1 MWPNYTKYRAASD
14 EINAILKDYDPDLES
29 VGLDEANLDI
39 TDYLRRN
46 EMDNEMGKL
55 FVA

>member
-1 MWPNYTKYRAASD
+1 MRPNYTKYRAASD
-14 EINAILKDYDPDLES
+14 EINTILKDYDPDLES

-39 TDYLRRN
+39 TDYLWRN